1 MALFEGKTPS
11 ERNKMIA
18 AIVLGALA
26 LVALSYMFFGSSS
39 TPKRT
44 QNTNTRAAGATQ
56 TTTTT
61 SVNNTPTA
69 TTPTTTAAVA
79 SPDQVRKEAE
89 LAPPH
94 PIVFEMSPPAVPEPG
109 RNIFSFYVP
118 PPPTPKA
125 SPTPPQPPPAVPP
138 SLVLS
143 GVAPTNVY
151 ARTGDFTIQVT
162 GDKFTPA
169 VRIYFGDAELATR
182 FVSAQQLSANVPA
195 PLIGYEGA
203 RQISVRTSDGSL
215 FSNTATMN
223 VMAAPIP
230 NYSFVGI
237 IGDKR
242 YSDTAILKD
251 KNTKQLLNVQR
262 GDVIGGRFRVTS
274 ISEREVW
281 LTDTSIRIK
290 HTLTFEGG
298 ANAGSRGVP
307 PPVPQSPRPVDD
319 EGNEVP
325 VLEEP

>member
-11 ERNKMIA
+11 ERNKLIA

-39 TPKRT
+39 TPPRRT
-44 QNTNTRAAGATQ
+44 QNTNSRAAGATQ

-61 SVNNTPTA
+61 TSVN
-69 TTPTTTAAVA
+69 TTTAVA

-89 LAPPH
+89 LAPPR
-94 PIVFEMSPPAVPEPG
+94 PIAYEMSLPAVPEAG
-109 RNIFSFYVP
+109 RNIFSFYIP
-118 PPPTPKA
+118 PPPAPKA
-125 SPTPPQPPPAVPP
+125 SPTPPPPAPVIPP

-143 GVAPTNVY
+143 GVSPTNVY

-182 FVSAQQLSANVPA
+182 FGSAQQLSANVPA

-203 RQISVRTSDGSL
+203 RQISVRTSDGTL
-215 FSNTATMN
+215 FSNTATIN

-251 KNTKQLLNVQR
+251 KNSKQLLNVQR

-290 HTLTFEGG
+290 HTLTFEGEG
-298 ANAGSRGVP
+298 NTGSRGVP
-307 PPVPQSPRPVDD
+307 PPVPQPPRPTEGEED
-319 EGNEVP
+319 EAP
-325 VLEEP
+325 VLEP

>member
-11 ERNKMIA
+11 ERNKLIA

-39 TPKRT
+39 TPTRVANANSART
-44 QNTNTRAAGATQ
+44 VTTQ

-61 SVNNTPTA
+61 TNTGTHSSNA
-69 TTPTTTAAVA
+69 VLTPG
-79 SPDQVRKEAE
+79 DVRAGAE
-89 LAPPH
+89 QMPMH
-94 PIVFEMSPPAVPEPG
+94 PIDFQMSLPAVPEAG
-109 RNIFSFYVP
+109 RNIFAFYVP
-118 PPPTPKA
+118 PVRPPAPVVVPTP
-125 SPTPPQPPPAVPP
+125 TPAPPP

-143 GVAPTNVY
+143 GVSPTNVY
-151 ARTGDFTIQVT
+151 ARTGDFTVQVT

-182 FVSAQQLSANVPA
+182 FVSAQQLSANVPS

-203 RQISVRTSDGSL
+203 RQISVRTSDGAL
-215 FSNTATMN
+215 FSNTATLN
-223 VMAAPIP
+223 VMAAPTP

-237 IGDKR
+237 LGDQR

-251 KNTKQLLNVQR
+251 KNSKQLINAQR
-262 GDVIGGRFRVTS
+262 GDVVGGRYRVTS

-281 LTDTSIRIK
+281 LTDTSLRIK
-290 HTLTFEGG
+290 HTLPFEGEK
-298 ANAGSRGVP
+298 AGSRGVP
-307 PPVPQSPRPVDD
+307 PPYQPPRPVDD
-319 EGNEVP
+319 DDEGNNPP

>member
-11 ERNKMIA
+11 ERNKLIA

-39 TPKRT
+39 STPRRI
-44 QNTNTRAAGATQ
+44 QNTNTRAAGSTQ
-56 TTTTT
+56 TTTTTTT
-61 SVNNTPTA
+61 SVNNA
-69 TTPTTTAAVA
+69 TTAVA
-79 SPDQVRKEAE
+79 SPDEVRKEAE

-94 PIVFEMSPPAVPEPG
+94 PIVFEISPPAVPEAG
-109 RNIFSFYVP
+109 RNIFSFYIP
-118 PPPTPKA
+118 PTPTPKA
-125 SPTPPQPPPAVPP
+125 SPVPTPPPVIPP

-143 GVAPTNVY
+143 GVSPTSVY

-182 FVSAQQLSANVPA
+182 FVSAQQLSATVPA

-203 RQISVRTSDGSL
+203 RQISVRTSDGAL
-215 FSNTATMN
+215 FSNTATLN

-251 KNTKQLLNVQR
+251 KSSKQLLNVQR

-290 HTLTFEGG
+290 HTLTFEGEG
-298 ANAGSRGVP
+298 NTGSRGVP
-307 PPVPQSPRPVDD
+307 PPVPTSPRPTDDD
-319 EGNEVP
+319 EGEEAP
-325 VLEEP
+325 VHEEP

>member
-1 MALFEGKTPS
+1 MALFEGKSPS
-11 ERNKMIA
+11 ERNKLIA

-39 TPKRT
+39 SPKRVA
-44 QNTNTRAAGATQ
+44 NANTRTVTTQ

-61 SVNNTPTA
+61 AGTS
-69 TTPTTTAAVA
+69 TTAPVLTPGAVRT
-79 SPDQVRKEAE
+79 QAE
-89 LAPPH
+89 QMPMH
-94 PIVFEMSPPAVPEPG
+94 PIDYQMSLPAVPEAG
-109 RNIFSFYVP
+109 RNIFAFYVP
-118 PPPTPKA
+118 PKPTPA
-125 SPTPPQPPPAVPP
+125 PVVVQTPPPAP
-138 SLVLS
+138 SPTLVLS
-143 GVAPTNVY
+143 GISPTNVY
-151 ARTGDFTIQVT
+151 ARTGDFTVQVT

-182 FVSAQQLSANVPA
+182 FVSAQQLSANVPS

-215 FSNTATMN
+215 FSNTATLN
-223 VMAAPIP
+223 VMAAPTP

-237 IGDKR
+237 LGDQR

-251 KNTKQLLNVQR
+251 KNSKQLINAQR

-281 LTDTSIRIK
+281 LTDTSLRIK
-290 HTLTFEGG
+290 HTLPFEGEK
-298 ANAGSRGVP
+298 AGSRGVP
-307 PPVPQSPRPVDD
+307 PPYQPPRPPDDDD
-319 EGNEVP
+319 EGNNPP

>member
-11 ERNKMIA
+11 ERNKLIA

-26 LVALSYMFFGSSS
+26 LLALSYMFFGSSS
-39 TPKRT
+39 TPQRT
-44 QNTNTRAAGATQ
+44 QNTNTRAASAAQT

-61 SVNNTPTA
+61 SVN
-69 TTPTTTAAVA
+69 TTTVA
-79 SPDQVRKEAE
+79 SPDQVRRDAE
-89 LAPPH
+89 LAPPR
-94 PIVFEMSPPAVPEPG
+94 PIVFEMSAPAVPEAG

-118 PPPTPKA
+118 PPPPVKPP
-125 SPTPPQPPPAVPP
+125 PTPPPPPSPIPP
-138 SLVLS
+138 PLMLS
-143 GVAPTNVY
+143 GISPSNVY

-169 VRIYFGDAELATR
+169 VRIYFGDAELATH
-182 FVSAQQLSANVPA
+182 FGGPQQLSATVPA

-203 RQISVRTSDGSL
+203 RQISVKTSDGAL
-215 FSNTATMN
+215 FSNTATLN
-223 VMAAPIP
+223 VMAAPTP

-262 GDVIGGRFRVTS
+262 GDVVGGRFRVTS

-281 LTDTSIRIK
+281 LTDTSLHVK
-290 HTLTFEGG
+290 HTLTFESEG
-298 ANAGSRGVP
+298 NAGSRGTQT
-307 PPVPQSPRPVDD
+307 PVPRPPRSAEDDD
-319 EGNEVP
+319 ETP
-325 VLEEP
+325 TPEEP

>member
-11 ERNKMIA
+11 ERNKLIA

-26 LVALSYMFFGSSS
+26 LMALSYMFFGSSS

-44 QNTNTRAAGATQ
+44 QNTNSRAAGVTQ

-61 SVNNTPTA
+61 SVNNTT
-69 TTPTTTAAVA
+69 AVA

-89 LAPPH
+89 LAPPR
-94 PIVFEMSPPAVPEPG
+94 PIVFETSLPAVPEPG
-109 RNIFSFYVP
+109 RNIFSFYIP
-118 PPPTPKA
+118 PPPPPKA
-125 SPTPPQPPPAVPP
+125 SPTPPPPVPAIPP

-143 GVAPTNVY
+143 GVSPTNVY

-182 FVSAQQLSANVPA
+182 FGSAQQLSANVPA

-203 RQISVRTSDGSL
+203 RQISVRTSDGTL
-215 FSNTATMN
+215 FSNTATLS
-223 VMAAPIP
+223 VMAAPTP

-281 LTDTSIRIK
+281 LTDTSLHIK
-290 HTLTFEGG
+290 HTLTFESEG
-298 ANAGSRGVP
+298 NAGSRGVP
-307 PPVPQSPRPVDD
+307 PVPQPPRLTEE
-319 EGNEVP
+319 EGNEGPVP
-325 VLEEP
+325 EP